1 MIAAHETSTRRG
13 IYASFTHFSRLRQ
26 WRPQSKKVEVQ
37 RPVWQL
43 VPRSLEANN
52 LNDGRTHIRFSG
64 SILPCIL
71 AKLFTMMTKAEHV
84 RGFGQSY
91 IVLILK
97 SAACNTYGKTTT
109 VDDYR
114 DNNNNNNN
122 NNHDNVYGAVIMT

>member
-1 MIAAHETSTRRG
+1 MKLRPDEEFTQVLLISVGSGSGVPSPRRWRCKG
-13 IYASFTHFSRLRQ
+13 RFGSLYPDPWRLI
-26 WRPQSKKVEVQ
+26 
-37 RPVWQL
+37 
-43 VPRSLEANN
+43 N

-64 SILPCIL
+64 SVLPCIL

-122 NNHDNVYGAVIMT
+122 NNNHDNVYGAVIMT